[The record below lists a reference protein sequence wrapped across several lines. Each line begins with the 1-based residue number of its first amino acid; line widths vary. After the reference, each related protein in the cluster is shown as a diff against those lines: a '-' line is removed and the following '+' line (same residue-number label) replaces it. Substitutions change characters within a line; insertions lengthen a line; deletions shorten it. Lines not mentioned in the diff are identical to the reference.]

1 MLLLICQGLAV
12 AKASSLPLTGLP
24 GDVWA
29 RGRLLCSVPL
39 EMMLRLPNTGKL
51 VKIMRMVKK
60 MIKMIKMIKMMIKMK
75 KMMMHRALLTSEG
88 LLDLLVGSVGNQ
100 TGRCLS
106 LEQHTF

>member
-1 MLLLICQGLAV
+1 
-12 AKASSLPLTGLP
+12 
-24 GDVWA
+24 
-29 RGRLLCSVPL
+29 
-39 EMMLRLPNTGKL
+39 MMLRLPNTGKL

-60 MIKMIKMIKMMIKMK
+60 MIKMIKMK

>member
-1 MLLLICQGLAV
+1 
-12 AKASSLPLTGLP
+12 
-24 GDVWA
+24 
-29 RGRLLCSVPL
+29 
-39 EMMLRLPNTGKL
+39 MMLRLPNTGKL

-60 MIKMIKMIKMMIKMK
+60 MIKMK

>member
-12 AKASSLPLTGLP
+12 AKASSLPLTGSP

-51 VKIMRMVKK
+51 VKMMRMVKK
-60 MIKMIKMIKMMIKMK
+60 MIKMIKKMIKMIKMK
-75 KMMMHRALLTSEG
+75 KMR
-88 LLDLLVGSVGNQ
+88 V
-100 TGRCLS
+100 R
-106 LEQHTF
+106 F